1 MAMTLSTV
9 EQTLLLAA
17 YLRGMPPERYGWIS
31 CCDQVVVLS
40 LFYTG
45 DISFEECATGC
56 SGDVPVPPP
65 NDPRGLSFA

>member
-9 EQTLLLAA
+9 EQALLLAA
-17 YLRGMPPERYGWIS
+17 YFRGMPPERYGWIS

-56 SGDVPVPPP
+56 SGDVPVSPPE
-65 NDPRGLSFA
+65 